1 MNKNTSAR
9 IVIGFVLAFVLL
21 LALLHFLEPQFNL
34 GGHLISEYELGNYGW
49 MMTLAFWC
57 LGAASLFLAH
67 SIRDDLRG
75 KAGTIG
81 FWWLLLIAVAY
92 FAAGIFYPD
101 TSTGGLGLPLD
112 PADFKR
118 GEIAPTLNATMHG
131 IAGIIVIVSSPI
143 VFTLL
148 RRGLAKNPKWASSL
162 RNINWATT
170 AAWIGLL
177 LFPLAMILYT
187 VAQQP
192 GGFDFR
198 VKVSF
203 VNRVMIL
210 TYALWLAVGARHRL
224 KISSKQ

>member
-1 MNKNTSAR
+1 MNKITSAR
-9 IVIGFVLAFVLL
+9 IVIGFALVFVLL
-21 LALLHFLEPQFNL
+21 LAILHILEPEFNL

-57 LGAASLFLAH
+57 LGGASLFLAH

-75 KAGTIG
+75 TAGTIG

-101 TSTGGLGLPLD
+101 NSTGGLGLPLN

-131 IAGIIVIVSSPI
+131 IAGITVILSSPI
-143 VFTLL
+143 VFTLQ
-148 RRGLAKNPKWASSL
+148 RKGLAKNPQWASSL

-192 GGFDFR
+192 DGFDFR

-203 VNRVMIL
+203 VNRLMIL
-210 TYALWLAVGARHRL
+210 SYAAWLAIVARQKHKL
-224 KISSKQ
+224 MNE